1 MTTFHQPT
9 LYGREPVRIKPN
21 WLTRNLARVDVVD
34 PITFAQYAQQTIG
47 TPLPK
52 GKDVIALRKVLKDF
66 FEENPQIDYALLARL
81 VDWCRSRKKRPAS
94 ALAVPGYL
102 RYAWAAGHFPEL
114 DPNNKDRDDDLE
126 RAIDRALEDETNP
139 EWRRRLVGAQGNE
152 ARKGVLAAWRR
163 MHR

>member
-1 MTTFHQPT
+1 MTFVQPT

-21 WLTRNLARVDVVD
+21 WLTRNLGRVDVVD
-34 PITFAQYAQQTIG
+34 PITFAQYCQQTIG

-52 GKDVIALRKVLKDF
+52 GKDVIGLRKVLKDF
-66 FEENPQIDYALLARL
+66 FEENPTVDYALLARL
-81 VDWCRSRKKRPAS
+81 VDWCRSRKKRPPTAM
-94 ALAVPGYL
+94 AVPGYL

-114 DPNNKDRDDDLE
+114 DPNNQERDADLE
-126 RAIDRALEDETNP
+126 KSIDRALEHETNP

-163 MHR
+163 THR